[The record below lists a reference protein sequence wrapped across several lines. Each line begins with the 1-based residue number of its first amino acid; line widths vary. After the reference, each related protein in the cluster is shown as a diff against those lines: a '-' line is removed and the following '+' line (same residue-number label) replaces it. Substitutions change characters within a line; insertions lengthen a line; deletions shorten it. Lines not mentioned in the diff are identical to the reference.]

1 MKCPYCGTEMETGYV
16 QSMKEII
23 YSTNLHTSRIMIPK
37 KDDIKLT
44 YDPWSPAS
52 CRAKNLQFIFILRET
67 PNRRTAIV
75 PLVVTNTI

>member
-1 MKCPYCGTEMETGYV
+1 MKCPYCGTEMEAGYV

-23 YSTNLHTSRIMIPK
+23 YSANLHTSRIMLPK

-52 CRAKNLQFIFILRET
+52 CKASRCAACRKSILSY
-67 PNRRTAIV
+67 
-75 PLVVTNTI
+75 

>member
-1 MKCPYCGTEMETGYV
+1 MKCTYCGTEMETGYV

-52 CRAKNLQFIFILRET
+52 CRD
-67 PNRRTAIV
+67 RR
-75 PLVVTNTI
+75 

>member
-23 YSTNLHTSRIMIPK
+23 YSADLHTGRIMIPK

-44 YDPWSPAS
+44 YDPWSPAACKAS
-52 CRAKNLQFIFILRET
+52 RCAACRKFILSY
-67 PNRRTAIV
+67 
-75 PLVVTNTI
+75 

>member
-1 MKCPYCGTEMETGYV
+1 MKCTYCGTEMETGYV

-52 CRAKNLQFIFILRET
+52 CRGPRAA
-67 PNRRTAIV
+67 RRAGRSFFRIDKCRRKGE
-75 PLVVTNTI
+75 

>member
-23 YSTNLHTSRIMIPK
+23 YSANLHTSRIMIPK

-44 YDPWSPAS
+44 
-52 CRAKNLQFIFILRET
+52 
-67 PNRRTAIV
+67 
-75 PLVVTNTI
+75 